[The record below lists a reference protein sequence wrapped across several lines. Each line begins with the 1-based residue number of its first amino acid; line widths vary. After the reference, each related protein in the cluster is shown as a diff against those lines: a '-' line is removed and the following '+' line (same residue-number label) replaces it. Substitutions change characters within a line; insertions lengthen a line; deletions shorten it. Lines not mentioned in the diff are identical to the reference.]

1 MSENRAELDQQ
12 PSRSQAAK
20 LRTYRIRMLF
30 LGFAVLT
37 LSLLAG
43 LAMSFYQWDRGSPFD
58 TSTWHGHFNPISR
71 ATYGP
76 LAFMIMIFP
85 ITLHALFILALPI
98 YFGLK
103 KQRLWPLALVGYLA
117 LGVLWI
123 FCLDGLWQMD

>member
-1 MSENRAELDQQ
+1 MSEDVGETNRQ
-12 PSRSQAAK
+12 PMPSESAR
-20 LRTYRIRMLF
+20 LRTYRIRMMLV
-30 LGFAVLT
+30 GFGVLV
-37 LSLLAG
+37 LSLLGG

-85 ITLHALFILALPI
+85 ITIHALFVLALPI

-103 KQRLWPLALVGYLA
+103 KKKLWPLALAGYLA

>member
-1 MSENRAELDQQ
+1 
-12 PSRSQAAK
+12 
-20 LRTYRIRMLF
+20 MLF

-76 LAFMIMIFP
+76 LAFTFMLFP
-85 ITLHALFILALPI
+85 ISIPALFVLALPI

-103 KQRLWPLALVGYLA
+103 KQRLWPLALVGYLV
-117 LGVLWI
+117 LGVLWV
-123 FCLDGLWQMD
+123 FWLNGLWQMD